1 MQQRLSNAGAHHGEF
16 MSLRLL
22 ATCEGVSQ
30 SDLAETL
37 HLSRPR
43 VTRILQNL
51 EKAGVITREV
61 DLDDQRV
68 TRVFL
73 TAEGRRQESENR
85 AAFEDYI
92 NETIGKLS
100 DPDKLEFT
108 RLLDELY
115 GHIAELACP
124 GVPDDETRAAS

>member
-1 MQQRLSNAGAHHGEF
+1 

-108 RLLDELY
+108 RLLDELS